1 MLTARGVMVY
11 LRGVSPEDSAA
22 EMEVR
27 SLGWYGWRM
36 GARQYVKL
44 HRDYDLPTSPYTVQ
58 SISQP
63 GVAAAT

>member
-1 MLTARGVMVY
+1 MVY

-27 SLGWYGWRM
+27 SLGSYGWRL

-44 HRDYDLPTSPYTVQ
+44 RRNYDLRMSPYTEYL
-58 SISQP
+58 IAQP
-63 GVAAAT
+63 GLAAAT